1 MQIDFIGHGLNKR
14 NKLNVGDQI
23 ATSLISPNFDVI
35 TGFVAF
41 TAVSGVNKLLKFL
54 LEAKENN
61 KKVVFFIGVDNK
73 GTSKQSLEIL
83 LENKIDVFI
92 YHKNEEFITYHPK
105 LFLFEGKTYSR
116 VIIGSSNLTNSGFL
130 SNIEASVQ
138 LDFRTETDKQG
149 KKLIKEI
156 KDYFQDIINLK
167 DENVFKLDKEL
178 IEKYDKMGLLYS
190 QFKSL
195 NQSNEIQSNDG
206 ENPFEKYI
214 YTPFFENEFGQ
225 GDEPDNK
232 LSRNKLI
239 SISKSDFENFNYFL
253 QKYII
258 YKRDIKSTGAVA
270 KKNSDRDLYNWYK
283 RIKELIKADAL
294 PYELASQ
301 LIDAGFPIGNAWEGQ
316 IRHTWDIRF
325 TELVAFKNKY
335 QSHLDFTYVPNTRN
349 KSLPYFELGVWCVRQ
364 KRRRKGLET
373 PKWDWNYEEEK
384 MKSINFLWEVP
395 ENFGTNNIANE
406 DKWAEN
412 LLKLEEYYEDEK
424 NYNTIPK
431 QKTYLGKWL
440 NDQITLKLTGSRGKN
455 KVFLHPVREALLG
468 EVLKRNNIEWERQK
482 QNERESIENVIQK
495 WKLITEWDKKSKSE
509 QDEASDEYKKEI
521 SEMRQLISGTKFRM
535 KKWKIEDSKWKL
547 EIYRKAGFPIPK
559 EIDFN

>member
-35 TGFVAF
+35 IGFVAF

-214 YTPFFENEFGQ
+214 NTPFFENEFGQ

-232 LSRNKLI
+232 LSRNKVI

-258 YKRDIKSTGAVA
+258 YKRDIKSTGAVD

-316 IRHTWDIRF
+316 IRHTWDKRF
-325 TELVAFKNKY
+325 AELVAFKNKY

-482 QNERESIENVIQK
+482 QNERESIENVIEK